1 MSNTTEKKNK
11 PKEELASS
19 QKGTGGNLQ
28 KTVQD
33 YYNEQYL
40 PGKASLDQ
48 QHKTWQET
56 DANTLQQINESI
68 DRAAKTATG
77 QYQQRIDA
85 APLESRAQYDQNA
98 VADAVAKKQVQARL
112 ASMGV
117 TDSGLNSSM
126 QTAMAIQKQKA
137 DAGVRA
143 TEAAKIQEAQNQI
156 DKILSDA
163 AISKSEQKTQME
175 RATADRYANALMDLE
190 ASSRANAASYYATD
204 QQIGLQRDQ
213 MAMSDKLA
221 RDQMANADYWN
232 GKNLEHSRYT
242 FDQNLGLQRDQM
254 DMNATLTREQIAQQK
269 YDTDAE
275 IGFKQQQLDKNDKL
289 ARDQM
294 DQENY
299 WNGMQLEYNGEQYR
313 QQWEDSIAKV
323 QNSIMDKATFDNDKG
338 AEVGGRYYSDYD
350 AYVNAVVDDAYTKGN
365 LSPSAWNE
373 ILKRL
378 EDNGVIK
385 Q

>member
-56 DANTLQQINESI
+56 DANTLQQINASI
-68 DRAAKTATG
+68 DKAAQTATG

-175 RATADRYANALMDLE
+175 RATADRYAAALQDLE

-221 RDQMANADYWN
+221 RDQMDNADYWN

-242 FDQNLGLQRDQM
+242 FDQNLGLQSDQMKMNDDLARDQM
-254 DMNATLTREQIAQQK
+254 DNNATLTREQ
-269 YDTDAE
+269 
-275 IGFKQQQLDKNDKL
+275 
-289 ARDQM
+289 M
-294 DQENY
+294 DQEDY

-313 QQWEDSIAKV
+313 LQWEDSIAKV
-323 QNSIMDKATFDNDKG
+323 QNSIMDKATFDNDTG
-338 AEVGGRYYSDYD
+338 AEVGGRYYDDYD
-350 AYVNAVVDDAYTKGN
+350 AYVNAVVDDAFTNGK
-365 LSPSAWNE
+365 LSPSAWTE
-373 ILKRL
+373 ILNRL
-378 EDNGVIK
+378 EANGVIK
-385 Q
+385 K